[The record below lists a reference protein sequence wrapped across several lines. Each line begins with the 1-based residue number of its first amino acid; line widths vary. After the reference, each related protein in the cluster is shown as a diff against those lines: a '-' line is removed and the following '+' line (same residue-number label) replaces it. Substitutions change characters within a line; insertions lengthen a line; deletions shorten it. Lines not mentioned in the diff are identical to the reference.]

1 MGVIKMKTLATLISG
16 FIVTILLVA
25 VLLAADKQ
33 PVTFINSTPHSII
46 GLVVFETD
54 EKGNPIGYVSLNLD
68 WSDKKKTI
76 MLEPDLYGATKFDP
90 GLDRILEYRQF
101 WVRDKPI
108 TINM

>member
-1 MGVIKMKTLATLISG
+1 MKTLAIFVSG
-16 FIVTILLVA
+16 YIITIFIVA

-54 EKGNPIGYVSLNLD
+54 EKDNPIGYVALNLD
-68 WSDKKKTI
+68 WADKKKTI
-76 MLEPDLYGATKFDP
+76 MLEPDLYGATKWDP
-90 GLDRILEYRQF
+90 VSDRILEYRQF
-101 WVRDKPI
+101 WVRNKPI